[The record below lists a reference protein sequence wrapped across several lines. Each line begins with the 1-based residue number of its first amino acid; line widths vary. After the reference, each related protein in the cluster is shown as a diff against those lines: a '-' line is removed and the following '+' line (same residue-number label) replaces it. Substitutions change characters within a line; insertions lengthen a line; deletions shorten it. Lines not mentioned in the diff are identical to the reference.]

1 MKKIMVFTLTIFL
14 VLSVSFA
21 VLAGE
26 FDWTQRAGDE
36 VSLILVR
43 HPFTESMLPLIPEF
57 ETLTGIRV
65 IYEILS
71 EEEFRE
77 KLLIDLSTGAGTY
90 DLFMT
95 GPVTTWQY
103 LYAGWV
109 EPLDEYL
116 ADPSLTS
123 DDYNMDDFIPSLIAS
138 SRWDGNPGSP
148 IGTGPLW
155 AIPLQEEA
163 YNLVYRTDILEAA
176 GATVPQ
182 TWEELYETAVMLT
195 GEVDGQTM
203 YGIGARGHRSWPTVH
218 TAYGTVFFSY
228 GGRDLDE
235 NFHCIID
242 SPEGIEATELWAR
255 TLREAGPEGITGYTW
270 YEAKEGFAAG
280 RYAFYIDADHQ
291 AIAFE
296 DESRSMIAGKIDYA
310 LPPAGP
316 PGDPASNIWLWS
328 MAMSS
333 SSQQKE
339 AAWLFLQWATS
350 MKVMRDSAL
359 QGNMNPVR
367 TSVWEDPSI
376 NELIGGWGSYKEVV
390 MDLINNYA
398 RLYWTPNPE
407 LPAIGD
413 RWAQAFQEVILE
425 EKTAEQALGDAVE
438 DINAIL
444 RRAGLQ
450 D

>member
-1 MKKIMVFTLTIFL
+1 MKKASGI
-14 VLSVSFA
+14 
-21 VLAGE
+21 VLAVVLVISLSFTVFAAD
-26 FDWTQRAGDE
+26 FDWMQRAGDQ

-57 ETLTGIRV
+57 EEATGIRV

-71 EEEFRE
+71 EEEFRD
-77 KLLIDLSTGAGTY
+77 KLLIDLSTGSGTY

-103 LYAGWV
+103 LYSGWV
-109 EPLDEYL
+109 EPLDDYL
-116 ADPSLTS
+116 DDPSLTS
-123 DDYNMDDFIPSLIAS
+123 ADYDLDDFIPSLIAS

-163 YNLVYRTDILEAA
+163 YNMVYRTDLLEGA
-176 GATVPQ
+176 GVSVPQ
-182 TWEELYETAVMLT
+182 TWDELYEAAVKLT
-195 GEVDGQTM
+195 GEVDGQMM
-203 YGIGARGHRSWPTVH
+203 YGVGARGHRSWPTVH

-228 GGRDLDE
+228 GGQDLDE
-235 NFHCIID
+235 NFQCIIN
-242 SPEGIEATELWAR
+242 SPEGVAATELWAK
-255 TLREAGPEGITGYTW
+255 TLREAGPDGITSYTW

-296 DESRSMIAGKIDYA
+296 DETRSMIAGKIDYA

-316 PGDPASNIWLWS
+316 PGTPASNIWLWS
-328 MAMSS
+328 MSMASS
-333 SSQQKE
+333 SRSKE

-350 MKVMRDSAL
+350 KEVMRDSAL

-367 TSVWEDPSI
+367 TSVWEDPAI
-376 NELIGGWGSYKEVV
+376 DELIGGWGAYKQVV

-407 LPAIGD
+407 LPAMGD
-413 RWAQAFQEVILE
+413 RWAQAFQEVLLE
-425 EKTAEQALGDAVE
+425 EKTAQEALDDAVV
-438 DINAIL
+438 DINNIL

-450 D
+450 N